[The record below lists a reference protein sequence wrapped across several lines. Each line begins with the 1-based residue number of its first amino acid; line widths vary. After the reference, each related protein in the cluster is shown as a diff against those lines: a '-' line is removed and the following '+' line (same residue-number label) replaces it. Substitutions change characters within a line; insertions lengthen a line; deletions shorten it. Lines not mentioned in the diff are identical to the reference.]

1 MRRVARRRPAL
12 VGLAAAL
19 ALVLGLA
26 AAPAPAAPGPVAAPR
41 SASRAG
47 ARTVAGIPILPVSEL
62 RRGMVGHG
70 LTVISGTDVRSFGV
84 RILGVQPDGIAP
96 GIDFILVELF
106 GDLIEE
112 TGGVVAGMSGS
123 PVYVGGRLV
132 GAVAYGFFGGDFRV
146 AGLTPAEPMLE
157 ILQYPSTIPSRPELR
172 WPERV
177 ALAPGLREAAVAAAG
192 GEGEMRQLLIP
203 LAVSG
208 LGDRRL
214 GLLRQGV
221 RDAGLPFVVTSGAR
235 AAAPRRPERTA
246 PLPPG
251 SVYSAVL
258 SYGDLTIGGIG
269 TTTARLGRRSVA
281 FGHPFFFSGPT
292 RMGLNGGSVLGVVRN
307 ILFPFKVAN
316 VGLPHGLLTQD
327 RLAGVGGV
335 AGRFPDLTPVTARLR
350 NVDLGV
356 TRGGATR
363 IAREFE
369 FLDSLAFFALLVE
382 FDRAFDRIGSG
393 SSRLA
398 WTITGTRRGG
408 ETFRFHRENMFR
420 SDFDIAID
428 ALIEPAFLNLSA
440 ILHNPFEPVRITS
453 MRLLGD
459 VSQRDRTLEI
469 TRVRVASSSHPEPV
483 EFGVQARPGDVLT
496 VTVTL
501 RPPRGEAVEKTLRLQ
516 VPDFVARG
524 TTLQLAVRGGRGA
537 FSDFFFFEEPG
548 AAPEAGSLDELLA
561 QLEGAERNNDLIAEL
576 QEPFVFEGGEGEVV
590 VADGVPPDGG
600 FALAQ
605 AVRTLRQIVQG
616 EFFVDVTVT

>member
-1 MRRVARRRPAL
+1 MHRVARRRPTL
-12 VGLAAAL
+12 VGFAVAL

-26 AAPAPAAPGPVAAPR
+26 AAPAPAASGGAARTSP
-41 SASRAG
+41 AAARATE
-47 ARTVAGIPILPVSEL
+47 RTVAGIPILPVSEL

-70 LTVISGTDVRSFGV
+70 LTVISGTEVRSFGV

-106 GDLIEE
+106 GDLIDR

-123 PVYVGGRLV
+123 PVYVNGRLV
-132 GAVAYGFFGGDFRV
+132 GAVAYGFYGGEFRV

-157 ILQYPSTIPSRPELR
+157 ILEYPSTLPARPEVR

-177 ALAPGLREAAVAAAG
+177 ALAPALREAAVAAAG

-208 LGDRRL
+208 LNDRGLR
-214 GLLRQGV
+214 LLREGI
-221 RDAGLPFVVTSGAR
+221 RDAGLPFVVTTGAR

-258 SYGDLTIGGIG
+258 SYGDLTVAGIG
-269 TTTARLGRRSVA
+269 TTTARAGRRSVA
-281 FGHPFFFSGPT
+281 FGHPFFFTGPA
-292 RMGLNGGSVLGVVRN
+292 RMGLNGGSVVGVVRN
-307 ILFPFKVAN
+307 ILSPFKVAN

-335 AGRFPDLTPVTARLR
+335 AGRFPDLTPVRARLR
-350 NVDLGV
+350 NADLGV

-363 IAREFE
+363 IVRDFE
-369 FLDSLAFFALLVE
+369 FLDSLAFSALLAE

-393 SSRLA
+393 TSRLS

-408 ETFRFHRENMFR
+408 EGFRFHRENMFR

-453 MRLLGD
+453 MRLEGD

-469 TRVRVASSSHPEPV
+469 ARVRVASSSHPEPV
-483 EFGVQARPGDVLT
+483 EFGVQARPGDVLM

-501 RPPRGEAVEKTLRLQ
+501 RPPRGDAVEKTLRLQ
-516 VPDFVARG
+516 VPGFATRG
-524 TTLQLAVRGGRGA
+524 TTLQLVVRGGRSAG
-537 FSDFFFFEEPG
+537 FDFFFFEEPE
-548 AAPEAGSLDELLA
+548 AAPEAGSLDDLLA
-561 QLEGAERNNDLIAEL
+561 QLEAAERNNDLIVEL
-576 QEPFVFEGGEGEVV
+576 QEPFVFEGEGEAV
-590 VADGVPPDGG
+590 VADGIPPEGG

-605 AVRTLRQIVQG
+605 TVRTLRQIVEG
-616 EFFVDVTVT
+616 EFFVDLTVT

>member
-1 MRRVARRRPAL
+1 MHRVTHRRPSS
-12 VGLAAAL
+12 VGLAAGLVLLL
-19 ALVLGLA
+19 ALV
-26 AAPAPAAPGPVAAPR
+26 AAPAPGATARPSAGRAVR
-41 SASRAG
+41 S
-47 ARTVAGIPILPVSEL
+47 VAGIPILPVSEL
-62 RRGMVGHG
+62 RRGMVGQG

-106 GDLIEE
+106 GPLIEE

-123 PVYVGGRLV
+123 PVYIGGRLV

-146 AGLTPAEPMLE
+146 AGLTPAAPMLE
-157 ILQYPSTIPSRPELR
+157 ILDYPSKLPGRAELR

-177 ALAPGLREAAVAAAG
+177 ALAPELREAAVAAAG

-208 LGDRRL
+208 LNDRGLR
-214 GLLRQGV
+214 LLRQGI

-235 AAAPRRPERTA
+235 AAAPRRPARTA

-258 SYGDLTIGGIG
+258 SYGDLTVAGIG
-269 TTTARLGRRSVA
+269 TTTARVGRRSVA

-292 RMGLNGGSVLGVVRN
+292 RLGLNGGSVVGVVRN
-307 ILFPFKVAN
+307 ILEPFKVAN

-335 AGRFPDLTPVTARLR
+335 AGRFPDLTPVRARLR
-350 NVDLGV
+350 NLDLGV
-356 TRGGATR
+356 TRDGATR

-369 FLDSLAFFALLVE
+369 FLDSLAFSALLVE

-393 SSRLA
+393 SARLA
-398 WTITGTRRGG
+398 WTITGTRRGR

-428 ALIEPAFLNLSA
+428 ALIEPALLNLSA

-453 MRLLGD
+453 MRLEGD

-469 TRVRVASSSHPEPV
+469 TRVRVASTSHPEPV

-501 RPPRGEAVEKTLRLQ
+501 RPPRGEAVERTLRLQ
-516 VPDFVARG
+516 VPDSIARG
-524 TTLQLAVRGGRGA
+524 TTLQLVVRGGQGISPDL
-537 FSDFFFFEEPG
+537 FLFEEPE

-576 QEPFVFEGGEGEVV
+576 QEPFAFEGEEGV
-590 VADGVPPDGG
+590 VAVDGVPPEGG
-600 FALAQ
+600 FALAR

-616 EFFVDVTVT
+616 GFSVDVTVT